1 MAPVRCRPASTG
13 SMIRPAPNHCSVTC
27 CAIPCCCPGC
37 RCQRPGVLSQQR
49 EVIRLLGDTRNKLEQ
64 EYVVE
69 VSGEAEEGGL
79 ALLAKG
85 IGHRGRILPK
95 AKVSWQSENRLR
107 VVVKRARTGEVRML
121 CEAIG
126 LRVVA
131 SKRIRIGRLSMAKLP
146 VGHWRF
152 LGEHERF
159 LTLPPAPVGGARL
172 LARRAESVLS
182 AGPGQFATTA
192 TLQDRTAM
200 QKLLLLLLILL
211 SLHTR
216 AAEPVTV
223 WAYQPSPPFA
233 SGQSPGLSETTCSC
247 STSTRPTGSLR
258 IPPDAAAAKA
268 TRCPARRQR
277 TGHSFMGHTGVLP
290 NG

>member
-1 MAPVRCRPASTG
+1 MTDPVRLAKRVAEQFGCSRREAELYIEGGWVTVDGELVEAPFLKVGTQQRIEMQPGATAKEIATVTLLLHKPAELPIDSDNDGPRRALQASEHWADDPSRTE
-13 SMIRPAPNHCSVTC
+13 PL
-27 CAIPCCCPGC
+27 
-37 RCQRPGVLSQQR
+37 QRHLLRHTLLLPLDAGASGLSVLSQQR

-107 VVVKRARTGEVRML
+107 VVVKEPAPGEVRML

-159 LTLPPAPVGGARL
+159 
-172 LARRAESVLS
+172 
-182 AGPGQFATTA
+182 
-192 TLQDRTAM
+192 
-200 QKLLLLLLILL
+200 
-211 SLHTR
+211 
-216 AAEPVTV
+216 
-223 WAYQPSPPFA
+223 
-233 SGQSPGLSETTCSC
+233 
-247 STSTRPTGSLR
+247 
-258 IPPDAAAAKA
+258 
-268 TRCPARRQR
+268 
-277 TGHSFMGHTGVLP
+277 
-290 NG
+290 